1 MSIDLLYKKKKVH
14 LFLTNNALL
23 VDLPQLWC
31 LQARVKRAFG
41 KKVEL
46 LKKSSALGLAARCNY
61 SSLAGS
67 VVSAAATICRYRFF
81 PTYNDTLPRER
92 EEKNSRLKHE
102 TKCHYPFIAIS
113 TRGWGWA
120 GGGGGVGGRI
130 GRREE
135 VWVGER
141 CGVERFITLQITIRL
156 FFCP

>member
-1 MSIDLLYKKKKVH
+1 MNIDLLQENDQPKKKKKKTRKNNSKTKNVNF
-14 LFLTNNALL
+14 FLTNNALL

-46 LKKSSALGLAARCNY
+46 LKKSSALGLAARRNY

-92 EEKNSRLKHE
+92 GKK
-102 TKCHYPFIAIS
+102 
-113 TRGWGWA
+113 
-120 GGGGGVGGRI
+120 
-130 GRREE
+130 
-135 VWVGER
+135 
-141 CGVERFITLQITIRL
+141 Q
-156 FFCP
+156 